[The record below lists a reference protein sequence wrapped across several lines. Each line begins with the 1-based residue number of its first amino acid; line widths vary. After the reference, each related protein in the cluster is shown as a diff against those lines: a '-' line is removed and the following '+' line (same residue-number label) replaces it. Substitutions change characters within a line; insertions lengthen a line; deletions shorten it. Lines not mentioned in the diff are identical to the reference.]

1 MQIHVEK
8 NPTFKSDK
16 QDFKRNSS
24 ISLFGEFLKLIQVG
38 TSFAELHLAAD
49 LTFLVFLLDKEK
61 TVNHPTAFPQN
72 IFYTPA
78 LVALTRETG

>member
-38 TSFAELHLAAD
+38 ASFAELHLAAD

-61 TVNHPTAFPQN
+61 
-72 IFYTPA
+72 
-78 LVALTRETG
+78 L